1 MLDDFDVDVAVLLI
15 VAVVIVLGVL
25 CERGEE
31 K

>member
-1 MLDDFDVDVAVLLI
+1 MFDDFDVDVAVLLI